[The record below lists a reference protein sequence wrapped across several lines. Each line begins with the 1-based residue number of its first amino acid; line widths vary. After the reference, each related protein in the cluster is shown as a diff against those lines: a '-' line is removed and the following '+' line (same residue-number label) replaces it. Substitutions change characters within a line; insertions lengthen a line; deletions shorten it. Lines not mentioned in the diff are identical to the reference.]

1 MPSWNGDSAFTGRE
15 PHTSHRNPM
24 KIFNAIAA
32 AAIFGSGMMIV
43 NTKPA
48 SAGWFTNCS
57 EIRGGFSRSSKRM
70 VCDGDF
76 GDRVLVECDSLGS
89 SCIKLCTIG
98 GIMDG
103 SR

>member
-1 MPSWNGDSAFTGRE
+1 
-15 PHTSHRNPM
+15 M
-24 KIFNAIAA
+24 KLFNAIAA
-32 AAIFGSGMMIV
+32 AAIFGTSGVMFHS
-43 NTKPA
+43 KPA
-48 SAGWFTNCS
+48 EAGWFTNCS
-57 EIRGGFSRSSKRM
+57 EIRDSYSFSGKEM

-103 SR
+103 CR

>member
-1 MPSWNGDSAFTGRE
+1 
-15 PHTSHRNPM
+15 M
-24 KIFNAIAA
+24 KLFNAIAA
-32 AAIFGSGMMIV
+32 AAIFSSGMMVV

-57 EIRGGFSRSSKRM
+57 EIRGGFSLSSKRM

-103 SR
+103 CD

>member
-1 MPSWNGDSAFTGRE
+1 MIRKPLKAI
-15 PHTSHRNPM
+15 TS
-24 KIFNAIAA
+24 
-32 AAIFGSGMMIV
+32 AAIFSGCMMII
-43 NTKPA
+43 NLKPA

-57 EIRGGFSRSSKRM
+57 EIRDGYSLSGKKM

-103 SR
+103 CR

>member
-1 MPSWNGDSAFTGRE
+1 MNVTIKSL
-15 PHTSHRNPM
+15 
-24 KIFNAIAA
+24 KAISA
-32 AAIFGSGMMIV
+32 AAIFSGCMLTV
-43 NTKPA
+43 NVKTA
-48 SAGWFTNCS
+48 AAGFFTNCS
-57 EIRGGFSRSSKRM
+57 EIRDSFSLRGKRM

-103 SR
+103 CR